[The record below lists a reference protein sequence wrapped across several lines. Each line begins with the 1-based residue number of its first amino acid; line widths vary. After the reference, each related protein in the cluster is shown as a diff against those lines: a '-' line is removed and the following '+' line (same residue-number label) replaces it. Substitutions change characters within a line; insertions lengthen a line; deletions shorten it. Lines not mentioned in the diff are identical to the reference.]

1 MAVMAMIARGATVNG
16 VQVISRRMYNKSFS
30 IFVSWQSKLDV
41 KGASIL
47 SNGTLIAIQDISPVS
62 FGVR

>member
-41 KGASIL
+41 KGTSIL
-47 SNGTLIAIQDISPVS
+47 SNGTLIAIQDISLVS